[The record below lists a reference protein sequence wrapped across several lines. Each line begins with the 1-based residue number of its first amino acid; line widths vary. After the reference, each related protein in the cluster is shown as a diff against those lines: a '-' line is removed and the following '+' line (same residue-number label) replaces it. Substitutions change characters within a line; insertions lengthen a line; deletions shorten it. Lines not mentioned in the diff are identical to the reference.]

1 MNNRERRFLLSER
14 ATLEK
19 MLDEI
24 SPKSVI
30 GRMSLE
36 QRKEEVE
43 ERIAALEREP
53 AIEEP
58 PADTVALA
66 PDEQSAA
73 LLARAQEMIDKGDRL
88 QASEKIWGAVAHK
101 VKGIAR
107 RRGWGWNDHD
117 GVRHVVTYFRNQTRN
132 HELGTLLRS
141 ANDIH
146 VNFYNDELQD
156 QDLADG
162 LADAKRLIALLDEAD
177 ASVPETDDLPYG
189 VRRLIPRTAR
199 RSRPR
204 NGA

>member
-1 MNNRERRFLLSER
+1 MNIREYRFLLSER

-43 ERIAALEREP
+43 ERIAAFEGEP
-53 AIEEP
+53 AREAP
-58 PADTVALA
+58 PPSADHA
-66 PDEQSAA
+66 EHSAA
-73 LLARAQEMIDKGDRL
+73 LLAHAQEMIDKGDRL

-107 RRGWGWNDHD
+107 KRGWGWNDHD
-117 GVRHVVTYFRNQTRN
+117 GVRHVVTFFRNRTRN

-162 LADAKRLIALLDEAD
+162 LADAKRLIALLDNAD
-177 ASVPETDDLPYG
+177 AAVPETDDVPYG
-189 VRRLIPRTAR
+189 VRRLVPRPAR
-199 RSRPR
+199 RSRSR
-204 NGA
+204 GA

>member
-1 MNNRERRFLLSER
+1 MNNRERSFLLSER

-58 PADTVALA
+58 LADTIALV
-66 PDEQSAA
+66 PDEHSAS
-73 LLARAQEMIDKGDRL
+73 LLAHAQEMLDKGDRL